1 MLSGFQV
8 EKETRKKIDPVLFYI
23 ILLLL
28 GVGLTFLFSS
38 SYPNAIRL
46 GKNPDYFLKRQLVMV
61 GAGLIGA
68 LFFAG
73 IPVEKL
79 KKSVPYFL
87 IISFILSVAVITAG
101 KEIQGAKRWII
112 FAGHSFQPSELVKI
126 SVILYIASVF
136 SKKHD
141 KIGELY
147 TVSHP
152 AVVVAVFALI
162 IFAQNDFST
171 AMFLIFV
178 SGAMFFIAGVKI
190 RYFFSSVIAAV
201 PFLLILILSK
211 EHRVKRLIAF
221 IDPEK
226 DPVGVGYQI
235 IKAKAALVSGG
246 LWGSGIGNGVKK
258 FGTLPEA
265 HSDFIF
271 AVVGEETGFIGIFI
285 IIILFAVFAFRGY
298 AVSRE
303 REVNGDHFSSFLG
316 FGITTSIL
324 YQALM
329 NMAVV
334 SGVVP
339 ATGIPL
345 PFFSHGGSSMLVTL
359 IMCGMLLNIS
369 KNYQNEKE
377 NYNE

>member
-8 EKETRKKIDPVLFYI
+8 EKEPGKKIDPVLFYI

-28 GVGLTFLFSS
+28 GTGLTFLFSS

-46 GKNPDYFLKRQLVMV
+46 GKTPEYFLKRQLFMV
-61 GAGLIGA
+61 GAGILGA
-68 LFFAG
+68 VFFAG
-73 IPVEKL
+73 ISIDKL
-79 KKSVPYFL
+79 KKSIPFFL
-87 IISFILSVAVITAG
+87 IASFILSLAVLTVG
-101 KEIQGAKRWII
+101 REIQGAKRWLV

-126 SVILYIASVF
+126 AVILYIAGVF
-136 SKKHD
+136 SKKYD
-141 KIGELY
+141 KIDQLY

-152 AVVVAVFALI
+152 AVVVVFFALM
-162 IFAQNDFST
+162 IFGQNDFST

-178 SGAMFFIAGVKI
+178 AGAMFFIAGVKL
-190 RYFFSSVIAAV
+190 RYFFSAFIAVI
-201 PFLLILILSK
+201 PFMLILILSK

-221 IDPEK
+221 INPEK
-226 DPVGVGYQI
+226 DPAGVGYQI

-271 AVVGEETGFIGIFI
+271 AVVAEETGFIGVFI

-298 AVSRE
+298 AVSLE
-303 REVNGDHFSSFLG
+303 RAKEGDHFSSLLG
-316 FGITTSIL
+316 FGITTGIL
-324 YQALM
+324 FQALM

-359 IMCGMLLNIS
+359 LMCGMLLNIS
-369 KNYQNEKE
+369 KNYHGKKDV
-377 NYNE
+377 YNE